1 MDIGNN
7 TGIDESHRQIFW
19 GGGVQGGGHPQKD
32 LHPSRIVCT
41 PTKIFCTTPPPQKKR
56 FQTGSLPEKATP

>member
-19 GGGVQGGGHPQKD
+19 GGCRGVVTTKKICIPQELFVPQQKY
-32 LHPSRIVCT
+32 
-41 PTKIFCTTPPPQKKR
+41 FAPPPPPKKKR
-56 FQTGSLPEKATP
+56 LQTGSLPEKATP